1 MSTHDYNLANQSG
14 ASFRS
19 DLNNCLAAILSNN
32 SNASDPTTT
41 VAFMIFADTNANKL
55 KIRNSANDAFI
66 DLINLDGTIARDLQ
80 LTGAS
85 ANIVFDQSDNALE
98 FADNAKATFGTGAD
112 LTISHNASNSIINDS
127 GVGELL
133 LQRAGDTI
141 LTLNSS
147 GIEVTDPNGTAT
159 VSIKGF
165 EGGNANLSLKAD
177 EGDDDGDTW
186 LLSSTASDNS
196 FHIYNDVSG
205 GNVSKFQ
212 ILTGGHI
219 GVGLTPQTSDVATNV
234 SAGLIQTDAN
244 IDIRYAGT
252 NTDPAGAR
260 YLNFINTDTS
270 LVANQP
276 MGGIHWIGNDSDAAN
291 NINCSI
297 TALNSG
303 SGGASAHIIFKTSNG
318 TERMR
323 LSHDGSLRIGNT
335 GSIGQGTDG
344 TIIPGAGILKHS
356 RDVSAG
362 AATGMFLGSLGR
374 IQFLGDG
381 DAENTNNSYT
391 GTSDQNLK
399 ENIVDANS
407 QWDDIKA
414 LKIRKY
420 NFKESTGF
428 NTHKQIGVIAQELE
442 ASGMSNLVTNN
453 VNELYVEGDELPEG
467 KNVGD
472 VKEVGHKSVKY
483 SVLYMK
489 AIKALQ
495 EAMAKI
501 ETLETKVA
509 ALEAG

>member
-19 DLNNCLAAILSNN
+19 DLNNALAAILSNN

-66 DLINLDGTIARDLQ
+66 DLINLDGTIARDLT

-85 ANIVFDQSDNALE
+85 ANIVFDQSDNALQ

-127 GVGELL
+127 GVGELQ

-147 GIEVTDPNGTAT
+147 GIEVTDPNGTCT

-177 EGDDDGDTW
+177 EADDDGDTW

-252 NTDPAGAR
+252 NSDPAGAR
-260 YLNFINTDTS
+260 YLNFINTDTT

-323 LSHDGSLRIGNT
+323 ISHDGSVRIGNT
-335 GSIGQGTDG
+335 GSIGEGTDG
-344 TIIPGAGILKHS
+344 TLIPQAGILKHS
-356 RDVSAG
+356 RNVSS
-362 AATGMFLGSLGR
+362 AATAMFLGSAGKLQ
-374 IQFLGDG
+374 ILGDG
-381 DAENTNNSYT
+381 DCENSNNRYA
-391 GTSDQNLK
+391 GISDQNLK

-414 LKIRKY
+414 LKIRNF

-428 NTHKQIGVIAQELE
+428 STHKQIGVIAQELE
-442 ASGMSNLVTNN
+442 ASGMNGLVKDIPD
-453 VNELYVEGDELPEG
+453 ELYVEGDELPEG

-472 VKEVGHKSVKY
+472 VKEVGHKSLAY
-483 SVLYMK
+483 SVLYIK
-489 AIKALQ
+489 SIKALQ